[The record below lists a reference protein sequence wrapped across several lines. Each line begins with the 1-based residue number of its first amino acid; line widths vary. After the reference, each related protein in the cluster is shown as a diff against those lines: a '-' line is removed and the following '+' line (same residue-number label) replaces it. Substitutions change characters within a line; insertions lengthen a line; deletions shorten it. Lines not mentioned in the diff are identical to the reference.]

1 MEKSD
6 GRLSVFSMGKWSRV
20 SSRSS
25 TSPICR
31 YIYHGGT
38 RKLTLVSREERWA
51 SDGIQVGGID
61 SSRGVV
67 GTWFD
72 KDFDVHGPAGP
83 TAFWKVCDSTTDNK
97 TEFDGEEEEFG
108 LY

>member
-1 MEKSD
+1 MGKSG
-6 GRLSVFSMGKWSRV
+6 GRLSVFSMGKWSIF
-20 SSRSS
+20 SSYSS
-25 TSPICR
+25 DRIP
-31 YIYHGGT
+31 
-38 RKLTLVSREERWA
+38 KLTHVSREERWA

-97 TEFDGEEEEFG
+97 TEFDSEEEEFG